1 MRNSLL
7 LVLGLVAPLAHG
19 TPDIQHWQTANG
31 AEVYFVEAHELPMV
45 DVRVIFDGGS
55 ARDGGHAGVA
65 VLTNG
70 LLAEGADGLSADE
83 ISDNFEANGAI
94 FEAGALRD
102 MAWVSLRSL
111 TDPDKLEP
119 AVANLSRVLSRPDF
133 PADVLDRERS
143 RLLVA
148 LRYKQQSPSDLAQ
161 DAFYR
166 AVYGEHPYAHPSE
179 GTVESVQALSRDD
192 VSAFYARYYT
202 ARNAVVAIVGDLSSR
217 KAKAL
222 AEAALAGLP
231 EGGRAAA
238 LPPVPALTGPKEVR
252 VAHPSAQ
259 THILVGQAGVARG
272 DPDVITLYVGNHALG
287 GGGLVSRLS
296 EEIREKRGL
305 SYSVS
310 SYFLPMRRRGPF
322 TAGLQTRSDQADEA
336 LAVLQANLAEYV
348 AEGPTAAEL
357 RASKQNITGGF
368 PLRIDSNR
376 KIVGYLAMIGFYGL
390 PLDYL
395 DTFNGRVEAVTQ
407 ADIREA
413 LRKHLS
419 PDRMITVRVGG
430 ESATAVV
437 DPAP

>member
-31 AEVYFVEAHELPMV
+31 AEVYFVEAHDLPMV

-111 TDPDKLEP
+111 TDPEKLEP

-166 AVYGEHPYAHPSE
+166 AVYG
-179 GTVESVQALSRDD
+179 GTPLCPPLRGHDD
-192 VSAFYARYYT
+192 
-202 ARNAVVAIVGDLSSR
+202 I
-217 KAKAL
+217 
-222 AEAALAGLP
+222 
-231 EGGRAAA
+231 
-238 LPPVPALTGPKEVR
+238 
-252 VAHPSAQ
+252 
-259 THILVGQAGVARG
+259 
-272 DPDVITLYVGNHALG
+272 
-287 GGGLVSRLS
+287 
-296 EEIREKRGL
+296 
-305 SYSVS
+305 SVS
-310 SYFLPMRRRGPF
+310 MRNGIKGTGIDCRVFHYFDYRSSDSPRSSKSRNCTLPAAPF
-322 TAGLQTRSDQADEA
+322 FLSTQLFG
-336 LAVLQANLAEYV
+336 
-348 AEGPTAAEL
+348 
-357 RASKQNITGGF
+357 TG
-368 PLRIDSNR
+368 
-376 KIVGYLAMIGFYGL
+376 
-390 PLDYL
+390 
-395 DTFNGRVEAVTQ
+395 DTPWV
-407 ADIREA
+407 
-413 LRKHLS
+413 
-419 PDRMITVRVGG
+419 
-430 ESATAVV
+430 
-437 DPAP
+437 